1 MWKHNNF
8 INLQLCAPGPHD
20 CTVYFD
26 NNIISVTCTGDY
38 GDSDTWTES
47 GTTMS
52 ITSGAT
58 DIQYFTVILKEGYV
72 LDNIT
77 YTESSQLQLN
87 DVTDNSFNISGDYG
101 QLAMVTLTSKQ
112 KTAKNYIISSS
123 ELTAIADATR
133 TKADITTKLTPAQI
147 AEKINNLT
155 IVADIDTADK
165 MAALLVAENEG
176 NVYKYVGTT
185 TSDYVNGDL
194 YIVEEAPSSEET
206 WVLNDEISMYSGQ
219 TTGEFDRA
227 LYYLSIEFETNGY
240 NAKSLIY
247 DERGSYTSTGAW
259 GIGLQSVAV
268 PSSTSSTHYMYEHG
282 RGWTDTAFKTWVF
295 STAPTGDL
303 LTWLQSNGTKQGGT
317 TGHMLTFS
325 GVTVKVDGTPVT
337 SPYALTKDCT
347 IVATA
352 NTANYEVVVTAG
364 SIEHHTDVNGNT
376 LALADTDIN
385 IAEANVGATKMN
397 NITISYTAGG
407 EVTPVGYKLT
417 LTNIYLNA
425 GNTVTIH
432 MSNADGTAT
441 AANTLSTG
449 MSWDNVVS
457 FYITDTYGGNKIVTI
472 NGTSAAMPTEAS
484 PYTITQDTTFTFDNT
499 CLTADMLVT
508 LADGSEKQICEL
520 TPDDTYITY
529 DFATGDLATAPAE
542 YIDAINGHSGKFAS
556 QYQKYIFE
564 DGTVIKE
571 VNKHRF
577 LNLRKMEFINLC
589 HWEIGDRIYKI
600 DGTTPA
606 LVSKETIVGEVEHF
620 TVTTSKYHNGFVQ
633 GCLYGDRYTQ
643 KYEIKMV
650 DGKPVYDFSKPHTVD
665 YLYGKVPYSD

>member
-1 MWKHNNF
+1 MQLYAGDIIETT
-8 INLQLCAPGPHD
+8 INWDSHVTKVTLGEDIDIWTQSGSVVAITGYPANDFNVTLNEGYILDTVTATNGITIRDITETAFHMDSPGE
-20 CTVYFD
+20 
-26 NNIISVTCTGDY
+26 IS
-38 GDSDTWTES
+38 E
-47 GTTMS
+47 TTIT
-52 ITSGAT
+52 ITSKSTSTNYLIT
-58 DIQYFTVILKEGYV
+58 DT
-72 LDNIT
+72 
-77 YTESSQLQLN
+77 
-87 DVTDNSFNISGDYG
+87 
-101 QLAMVTLTSKQ
+101 
-112 KTAKNYIISSS
+112 
-123 ELTAIADATR
+123 ELTAIADAAR
-133 TKADITTKLTPAQI
+133 AKADITTKLTPAQI
-147 AEKINNLT
+147 AEKINNLI
-155 IVADIDTADK
+155 IVANIDTADK
-165 MAALLVAENEG
+165 MATLLVAENEG

-185 TSDYVNGDL
+185 TSDYINGDL
-194 YIVEEAPSSEET
+194 YVVEAAPSSGET
-206 WVLNDEISMYSGQ
+206 WVLNETFDSGGAENTF
-219 TTGEFDRA
+219 TTSFVSNGTA
-227 LYYLSIEFETNGY
+227 YASLSYGSNPRDHIKYGETNVYFNG
-240 NAKSLIY
+240 
-247 DERGSYTSTGAW
+247 
-259 GIGLQSVAV
+259 V
-268 PSSTSSTHYMYEHG
+268 
-282 RGWTDTAFKTWVF
+282 WTNQAYRTVVFDTAP
-295 STAPTGDL
+295 SGDL
-303 LTWLQSNGTKQGGT
+303 LTWLQSNGTKQGWT
-317 TGHMLTFS
+317 TGHTLTFS

-364 SIEHHTDVNGNT
+364 SIEHHTDVDGNT

-432 MSNADGTAT
+432 MSNADGTSST
-441 AANTLSTG
+441 ANTLSNG

-457 FYITDTYGGNKIVTI
+457 FWIADTYNGRKAVTI
-472 NGTSAAMPTEAS
+472 NGADAATPTEAS
-484 PYTITQDTTFTFDNT
+484 PYTLTQDTTFTFDNA

-529 DFATGDLATAPAE
+529 DFATGDLTTAPAE
-542 YIDAINGHSGKFAS
+542 YIDAVNGHSGKFAS
-556 QYQKYIFE
+556 QYQKYTFE

-577 LNLRKMEFINLC
+577 LNLTKMEFINLC

-606 LVSKETIVGEVEHF
+606 LVLKETIVGEVEHF